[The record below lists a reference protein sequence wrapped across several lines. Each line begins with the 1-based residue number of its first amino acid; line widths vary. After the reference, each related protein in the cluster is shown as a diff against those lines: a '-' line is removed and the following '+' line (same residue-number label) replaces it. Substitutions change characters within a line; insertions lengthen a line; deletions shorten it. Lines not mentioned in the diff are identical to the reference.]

1 MRILNI
7 DVETFSTVDIKSG
20 VSKYCTGAELLL
32 LSYSLDSKPVRCI
45 DVAQGE
51 EIPKEFMDAL
61 FDENVL
67 KTAWNAAFE
76 IEILELHFGVP
87 MKLAQWSC
95 TMVMAARCGY
105 PLSLDKAAKAIGL
118 PIEKDTAGK
127 ALIRLFSVP
136 RKPTKTN
143 PAVRVYPQDSPEKWE
158 DYKAYNIRDVE
169 VEMEARKFF
178 LQYPAQPHFEHV
190 MYVLDRTINK
200 RGLEIDVEFVRSAIK
215 MDEEYKDRLLQQAK
229 ELTGLDNPNSVAQL
243 KEWFGERG
251 LEVDSLNKESL
262 KEYLVLAEQG
272 FVDTPIIEK
281 EAIIGYESRE
291 IHESDKVLQMLRLR
305 KELSNTSVKKYVAM
319 LNSEVGG
326 RVYDTIQFNGAGR
339 TGRNAGRIIQPQNM
353 PRVYL
358 EDSEL
363 DLARRIVKYGNLAT
377 VEMCFESVSGTL
389 SQLIRTAISSKEGK
403 HLKVVDL
410 SAIEAR
416 VLAWLANEEHVLEVF
431 RTHGKIYE
439 ATAAMMF
446 KVPFDSIKKGS
457 VMRQRG
463 KVSSLACIGFGE
475 LVLTDSGLVPIQ
487 EVQLHH
493 KLWDGEEWVSHGG
506 VIYKG
511 IQIVNERHGLC
522 ATDDHVV
529 WVHGENTPVRFA
541 DLHKYKGLR
550 RTAIGTDPIHFD
562 SDPLIIGSIKGTI
575 GGYPFPVFDIV
586 NAGPRNRFTV
596 SGVLVHNCGY
606 QGGANA
612 ITTMD
617 LDKSIPDEEKPGLVK
632 AWRDAH
638 PNIVRYWYSTQNAAI
653 KAIKNPGEKVP
664 LSKGAYFVV
673 HKDALLFYLP
683 SGRYLMYPKV
693 GLEEGKYGEKIVF
706 WGLDQITGQWKK
718 QDTYSGKLVE
728 NLVQGVARDVLME
741 GMLGMVRAGYDLVT
755 NVHDETVAETDIN
768 FGSINEIKKLMCTMP
783 AWADGLPLAAEG
795 FESDYYKK

>member
-1 MRILNI
+1 MRELNI
-7 DVETFSTVDIKSG
+7 DVETFSTVDIKAG
-20 VSKYCTGAELLL
+20 VKKYCTGAELLL
-32 LSYSLDSKPVRCI
+32 LAYSLDGKPVQVI

-51 EIPKEFMDAL
+51 EIPEDFIDAL

-76 IEILELHFGVP
+76 IEILEKHFVAP

-118 PIEKDTAGK
+118 PIEKDTTGK

-143 PAVRVYPQDSPEKWE
+143 PAIRTYPKDNPEKWE
-158 DYKAYNIRDVE
+158 SFKAYNAKDVE
-169 VEMEARKFF
+169 VEMAARKFF
-178 LQYPAQPHFEHV
+178 LQYPAQPKFEHI

-200 RGLEIDVEFVRSAIK
+200 RGLEIDVEFTKAAIQL
-215 MDEEYKDRLLQQAK
+215 DQEYKDRLTEEAK

-243 KEWFGERG
+243 KTWFGERG
-251 LEVDSLNKESL
+251 VEIDSLNKEAL
-262 KEYLVLAEQG
+262 KELTNAA
-272 FVDTPIIEK
+272 K
-281 EAIIGYESRE
+281 ESGGE
-291 IHESDKVLQMLRLR
+291 ILKMLELR

-363 DLARRIVKYGNLAT
+363 DLARQIVKMGNLQT
-377 VEMCFESVSGTL
+377 LEICFESVSGTL

-416 VLAWLANEEHVLEVF
+416 VLAWLAGEEHVLDVF

-446 KVPFDSIKKGS
+446 KVAFESITKGS
-457 VMRQRG
+457 TMRQRG
-463 KVSSLACIGFGE
+463 KVASLA
-475 LVLTDSGLVPIQ
+475 
-487 EVQLHH
+487 
-493 KLWDGEEWVSHGG
+493 
-506 VIYKG
+506 
-511 IQIVNERHGLC
+511 
-522 ATDDHVV
+522 
-529 WVHGENTPVRFA
+529 
-541 DLHKYKGLR
+541 
-550 RTAIGTDPIHFD
+550 
-562 SDPLIIGSIKGTI
+562 
-575 GGYPFPVFDIV
+575 
-586 NAGPRNRFTV
+586 
-596 SGVLVHNCGY
+596 CGY

-638 PNIVRYWYSTQNAAI
+638 PNIVRYWYTTQNAAI
-653 KAIKNPGEKVP
+653 KAIKNPGERVP

-718 QDTYSGKLVE
+718 QDTYGGKLVE
-728 NLVQGVARDVLME
+728 NETQAVARDVLME
-741 GMLGMVRAGYDLVT
+741 GMLNMARAGYELVT
-755 NVHDETVAETDIN
+755 NVHDETVAETDLG
-768 FGSINEIKKLMCTMP
+768 FGSIAEIKKLMCTMP

>member
-20 VSKYCTGAELLL
+20 VKKYCTGAELLL
-32 LSYSLDSKPVRCI
+32 LSYSLDGKPVRCI

-51 EIPKEFMDAL
+51 ELPKEFMDAL

-76 IEILELHFGVP
+76 IEILELHLGVS

-143 PAVRVYPQDSPEKWE
+143 PAIRVYPKDSPEKWE

-178 LQYPAQPHFEHV
+178 LQYPAQPQFEHI
-190 MYVLDRTINK
+190 MYVLDRSINK
-200 RGLEIDVEFVRSAIK
+200 RGLEIDVEFVRAAIK
-215 MDEEYKDRLLQQAK
+215 MDEEYKGRLLEEAK

-243 KEWFGERG
+243 KAWLEERLCIGLKGLDKSTLKALLGKEKFVSEKVIRHALGTPEYEKLSKIPSDGSSFIAGYVPPEWLEERIPGPTVVVDFDKGE
-251 LEVDSLNKESL
+251 V
-262 KEYLVLAEQG
+262 
-272 FVDTPIIEK
+272 
-281 EAIIGYESRE
+281 
-291 IHESDKVLQMLRLR
+291 ESDKVIYEITDPDTVLEVLKLR

-319 LNSEVGG
+319 LNSQVGG

-353 PRVYL
+353 PRVYM

-363 DLARRIVKYGNLAT
+363 DLARKIVKYGNLAT

-389 SQLIRTAISSKEGK
+389 SQLIRTAISSKDGK

-410 SAIEAR
+410 AAIEAR
-416 VLAWLANEEHVLEVF
+416 VLAWLANEQHVLDVF

-446 KVPFDSIKKGS
+446 KVPFDSITKGS
-457 VMRQRG
+457 TMRQRG
-463 KVSSLACIGFGE
+463 KVSSLA
-475 LVLTDSGLVPIQ
+475 
-487 EVQLHH
+487 
-493 KLWDGEEWVSHGG
+493 
-506 VIYKG
+506 
-511 IQIVNERHGLC
+511 
-522 ATDDHVV
+522 
-529 WVHGENTPVRFA
+529 
-541 DLHKYKGLR
+541 
-550 RTAIGTDPIHFD
+550 
-562 SDPLIIGSIKGTI
+562 
-575 GGYPFPVFDIV
+575 
-586 NAGPRNRFTV
+586 
-596 SGVLVHNCGY
+596 CGY

-638 PNIVRYWYSTQNAAI
+638 PNIVRYWYTTQHAAI

-718 QDTYSGKLVE
+718 QDTYGGKLVE
-728 NLVQGVARDVLME
+728 NETQAVARDILME
-741 GMLGMVRAGYDLVT
+741 GMLGMVRSGYDLVT

-783 AWADGLPLAAEG
+783 SWADGLPLAAEG